1 MSLLYRVMKS
11 KGLHENCIQQ
21 INRLYREFLFADGD
35 VPTDEQSRIRLDD
48 WEMREDVQADVM
60 DLWHRVTTENAAEL
74 ADIKGFQEDF
84 LLQHG
89 FGVPRVDYV
98 EDVDPMLV

>member
-1 MSLLYRVMKS
+1 
-11 KGLHENCIQQ
+11 
-21 INRLYREFLFADGD
+21 
-35 VPTDEQSRIRLDD
+35 
-48 WEMREDVQADVM
+48 MREDVQADVM